1 MINFLIQSARLTRTA
16 FVLARHGAL
25 DVTLPDDVP
34 PAARFGLRTLKWM
47 AGRRAEASDAT
58 TAQRLNAALTDLG
71 PSYIK
76 FGQFLAT
83 RPDLVGRD
91 RARDLSELQDR
102 MPFFDQDEAL
112 QAVEDALGSAADDL
126 YEGFGEPIA
135 AASIAQVHKARVRDD
150 DGETRDVAVKIL
162 RPGVEARFAKDLKSF
177 FFAARMA
184 ERLVP
189 PSRRL
194 KPTDVVNVLA
204 QSVHLEMDLR
214 MEAAAIS
221 EMAENIAADT
231 GFRVP
236 TIDWNRTSKRVL
248 TIAWIDGIPMSDIE
262 GLRAAGHDLDR
273 LADTIIQS
281 FLRHAMRDGFF
292 HADMHPGNLFV
303 DKDGNIVAVDFGIV
317 GRLGPKEQRF
327 LAEILWGFIRRD
339 YTRVAEVHFDAGYVP
354 RTDKSMAFAQA
365 LRAIGEPLMDKNAEE
380 ISMARLLTQLLQVT
394 ELFDME
400 TRPELI
406 LLQKTMVVVEG
417 VGRTLNPSLNMWE
430 AAEPAVREW
439 IESNLGAE
447 GRLQDA
453 ASGAA
458 DLGRFIGQVPGL
470 LNRAEHIAVEMADM
484 AASGIR
490 LDQTTIDEIARARVD
505 QDRWGR
511 RAIWIGAISLA
522 IIALKLVF

>member
-1 MINFLIQSARLTRTA
+1 
-16 FVLARHGAL
+16 AL
-25 DVTLPDDVP
+25 DVTLPAEVP
-34 PAARFGLRTLKWM
+34 PAARFALDVLKRM
-47 AGRRAEASDAT
+47 AGRRAAAGDAT

-83 RPDLVGRD
+83 RPDLVGRT
-91 RARDLSELQDR
+91 RAKDLSELQDR
-102 MPFFDQDEAL
+102 MPFFAQHEAL
-112 QAVEDALGSAADDL
+112 AAIEAAFGVPADDL
-126 YEGFGEPIA
+126 FEGFGEPIA
-135 AASIAQVHKARVRDD
+135 AASIAQVHKARVRDQ
-150 DGETRDVAVKIL
+150 DGTVRDVAVKIL
-162 RPGVEARFAKDLKSF
+162 RPDIERRFANDLKSF

-184 ERLVP
+184 ERFVE

-194 KPTDVVNVLA
+194 KPTAVVEVLA

-221 EMAENIAADT
+221 EMAENIAGDS

-236 TIDWNRTSKRVL
+236 EIDWTRTTKRVL
-248 TIAWIDGIPMSDIE
+248 TIEWIDGIAISDIE
-262 GLRAAGHDLDR
+262 GLRAAGHDLER

-292 HADMHPGNLFV
+292 HADIHPGNLFV
-303 DKDGNIVAVDFGIV
+303 DGDSNIVAVDFGIV
-317 GRLGPKEQRF
+317 GRLGHKERRF

-339 YTRVAEVHFDAGYVP
+339 YSRVAEVHFDAGYVP
-354 RTDKSMAFAQA
+354 RSQKSMAFAQA

-417 VGRTLNPSLNMWE
+417 VGRTLNPSLNMWN

-439 IESNLGAE
+439 IETNLGAE

-458 DLGRFIGQVPGL
+458 DLGRFLGQVPGL
-470 LNRAEHIAVEMADM
+470 LGRAENIAVELADM

-490 LDQTTIDEIARARVD
+490 LDQTTIDDIARARVD
-505 QDRWGR
+505 RDRWGR
-511 RAIWIGAISLA
+511 WALWIGAISLA
-522 IIALKLVF
+522 IIALKLVL